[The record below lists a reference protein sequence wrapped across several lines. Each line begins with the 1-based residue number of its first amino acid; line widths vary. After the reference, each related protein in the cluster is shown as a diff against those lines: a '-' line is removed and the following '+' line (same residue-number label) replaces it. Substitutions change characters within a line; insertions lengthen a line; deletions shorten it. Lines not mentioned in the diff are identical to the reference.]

1 MSIQLTKFLLPFLI
15 VSLMVVLSEAIL
27 EFPTATEFPVQSY
40 RIHPVVEKKDNR
52 KYIASDNAYNV
63 NFHISIDRKY
73 SSKDLDKNFRK
84 TQRELN
90 KHGFKN
96 MRNFVMNVNRD
107 DTVPK
112 NYGSI
117 FIRKIVT
124 PPSGK

>member
-1 MSIQLTKFLLPFLI
+1 
-15 VSLMVVLSEAIL
+15 MVVLSEAIL

-40 RIHPVVEKKDNR
+40 RIHPVVEKNDNR
-52 KYIASDNAYNV
+52 KYVDSDNAYNV
-63 NFHISIDRKY
+63 NYHISMDRKD
-73 SSKDLDKNFRK
+73 SSKDLDINFRK
-84 TQRELN
+84 THRELN

-112 NYGSI
+112 NYGLI